1 MADVDVEATP
11 IYRKL
16 VDNLLNR
23 AEHAKPDK
31 QIEPPL
37 AEAQLGESI
46 WQIHGD
52 DAQMVDRLS
61 QQTQFAAVEI
71 AFREKFY
78 HVLVWDCPP
87 FPCRITQNIADYGS
101 PLRQQHRLMIPPLFK
116 FGIYSILCL
125 FSPTMV
131 RQ

>member
-1 MADVDVEATP
+1 MVGMDVAATP

-16 VDNLLNR
+16 VDDLLNR
-23 AEHAKPDK
+23 AERANLDK

-37 AEAQLGESI
+37 AEAQLGEAI

-52 DAQMVDRLS
+52 DAQVVDRLS

-78 HVLVWDCPP
+78 HVLVWDYPP
-87 FPCRITQNIADYGS
+87 FHPEQDETWLTMIFVQGDNID
-101 PLRQQHRLMIPPLFK
+101 
-116 FGIYSILCL
+116 
-125 FSPTMV
+125 
-131 RQ
+131 

>member
-78 HVLVWDCPP
+78 HVLVWDCPH

-101 PLRQQHRLMIPPLFK
+101 PPRQQHRLMIPPLFK
-116 FGIYSILCL
+116 FGIYSISCL

>member
-16 VDNLLNR
+16 VDDLLNR
-23 AEHAKPDK
+23 AERAKPDK

-46 WQIHGD
+46 WKIHGD
-52 DAQMVDRLS
+52 DAQVVDRLS

-78 HVLVWDCPP
+78 HVLVWNRPP
-87 FPCRITQNIADYGS
+87 FHAEQDET
-101 PLRQQHRLMIPPLFK
+101 
-116 FGIYSILCL
+116 
-125 FSPTMV
+125 
-131 RQ
+131 